1 MITVTSS
8 DISNSEI
15 FDYVIVG
22 GGSAGCV
29 LANRLSENPRVS
41 VALLE
46 SGPRDRG
53 WRVQM
58 PIAAMDGLWQSEY
71 LNWSSWSEPEPFLN
85 HRRIYCPHGKVLGGS
100 STINAMVHAR
110 GNRHQFDEWAEN
122 GCSGWSFDD
131 VLPFFKLSES
141 ASVSPDE
148 YRGHDGPFK
157 VSKGRFN
164 NLLDEA
170 FLLAG
175 TQCGYHVNDDFNGE
189 QQDGF
194 GLYDHAIAKGLRVSA
209 SSSYLD
215 PAKNRSNLSIR
226 TDTTVTRLQLQ
237 GKRATCVEFVDKSGK
252 GQIKAKREVIL
263 SAGAIGSPRI
273 LQRSGIGDGE
283 WLQPI
288 GVPVTH
294 HLPGVGKNLQNHVE
308 IVLQYKCTRPVSWF
322 KSTQPLGKLV
332 SGARWFL
339 THSGVCASS
348 LFSSGAFLKSHPEMS
363 YPNLQLIFLPL
374 AVDPSSTQS
383 KPFHGFQ
390 VHVGLQG
397 SCSRGSIQIKSQEPD
412 SAPEIRFNLLS
423 HAQDLEE
430 LCSGIKLARNI
441 VNQSAFDSYRGP
453 ELLPGASVQTDDQLY
468 NWITC
473 HADNSYHPTSTCK
486 MGAVSDRLS
495 VVDHKCQVLGLKSLR
510 VIDASVMPE
519 IVNANTNATVMMIA
533 EKAASQIKQDYR

>member
-1 MITVTSS
+1 MTTLSS
-8 DISNSEI
+8 PQISSPET

-29 LANRLSENPRVS
+29 LANRLSENPRIS
-41 VALLE
+41 VVLLE
-46 SGPRDRG
+46 SGPCDEG
-53 WRVQM
+53 WKVQM

-110 GNRHQFDEWAEN
+110 GNRHQFDDWARN
-122 GCSGWSFDD
+122 GCTGWSFDE

-141 ASVSPDE
+141 FSPGPSE
-148 YRGHDGPFK
+148 YRGHDGPFT
-157 VSKGRFN
+157 VSKGRSN
-164 NLLDEA
+164 NLLDQA

-175 TQCGYHVNDDFNGE
+175 TQAGYHINNDFNGE

-194 GLYDHAIAKGLRVSA
+194 GLYDHAITNGLRVSA

-215 PAKNRSNLSIR
+215 PAKKRSNLSVR
-226 TDTTVTRLQLQ
+226 TETNVTRIQLQ
-237 GKRATCVEFVDKSGK
+237 GKRVTSVEFMDKTGK
-252 GQIKAKREVIL
+252 GQINARNEVVL

-283 WLQPI
+283 FLHSI

-294 HLPGVGKNLQNHVE
+294 HLPGVGKNLQNHAE
-308 IVLQYKCTRPVSWF
+308 IVLQYKCMRPVSWF
-322 KSTQPLGKLV
+322 RFTQPLGKFV

-348 LFSSGAFLKSHPEMS
+348 LFASGAFLKSHSEMS

-374 AVDPSSTQS
+374 AVDPRSAQS

-390 VHVGLQG
+390 IHVGLQN
-397 SCSRGSIQIKSQEPD
+397 SNSRGSVEIQSEDPD
-412 SAPEIRFNLLS
+412 IAPEIKFNLLS
-423 HAQDLEE
+423 HAEDLEN
-430 LCSGIKLARNI
+430 LYSGIGLARNI
-441 VNQSAFDSYRGP
+441 VNQPAFDSYRGT
-453 ELLPGASVQTDDQLY
+453 ELFPGSSVETNDQLH

-486 MGAVSDRLS
+486 MGAESDLSS
-495 VVDHKCQVLGLKSLR
+495 VVDPKCQAMGLQSLR
-510 VIDASVMPE
+510 VVDASVMPE
-519 IVNANTNATVMMIA
+519 IVNSNTNATVIMIA
-533 EKAASQIKQDYR
+533 EKIANQIKKERH